1 MPRKKR
7 FNFPLSFPAKIR
19 IFRTNQY
26 KKEKNVSE
34 FRHIFLFFISFSFFY
49 NLTAATIFHAF
60 S

>member
-49 NLTAATIFHAF
+49 NRQIFIQL
-60 S
+60 

>member
-34 FRHIFLFFISFSFFY
+34 FDVTPKSWMV
-49 NLTAATIFHAF
+49 
-60 S
+60 

>member
-34 FRHIFLFFISFSFFY
+34 FSHIFLFFISFSFFY
-49 NLTAATIFHAF
+49 NRQIFIQQ
-60 S
+60 